1 MTYENSLEFARQL
14 DEKDPLRSYR
24 DQFHI
29 PQKNGQDCIYFTG
42 NSLGL
47 QPKTTR
53 NYINEELDGW
63 STLGVE
69 GHFHSNSRPWFHYHK
84 FSKESLA
91 RLVGALPSEVVS
103 MNNLTSNLHLMMVS
117 FYRPEGKRYKIM
129 MESGAFP
136 SDQYAVESQIKFH
149 GYPYEDALI
158 EIAPREGEH
167 TLRTEDILQ
176 AIEEHSHELALVLF
190 GGVQYFTGQLF
201 DIRAITTA
209 ANNAGA
215 LAGFD
220 LAHAIG
226 NVPLDLHNDEV
237 DFAVWCSYK
246 YLNSGPGGVSGIFV
260 HEKHGN
266 NDKIPR
272 FAGWWGHNEEERF
285 KMEKGFMPM
294 RGADGWQLSNV
305 NVLASAAHLASLE
318 IFDKAGIVTLREKS
332 NQLTGYLQ
340 FLLGSLPEN
349 RLEIITPAMAEERGC
364 QLSLLIH
371 EHGREV
377 FNLLTERGVVA
388 DWREPHIPGKGGIIR
403 VAPVPL
409 YNTFAEVYRFYEILK
424 AGLE

>member
-1 MTYENSLEFARQL
+1 
-14 DEKDPLRSYR
+14 
-24 DQFHI
+24 
-29 PQKNGQDCIYFTG
+29 
-42 NSLGL
+42 
-47 QPKTTR
+47 
-53 NYINEELDGW
+53 
-63 STLGVE
+63 
-69 GHFHSNSRPWFHYHK
+69 
-84 FSKESLA
+84 
-91 RLVGALPSEVVS
+91 
-103 MNNLTSNLHLMMVS
+103 
-117 FYRPEGKRYKIM
+117 M

-209 ANNAGA
+209 AHNAGA

-260 HEKHGN
+260 HEKHSN

-272 FAGWWGHNEEERF
+272 FAGWWGYNEEERF

-294 RGADGWQLSNV
+294 SGADGWQLSNV

-371 EHGREV
+371 ERGRKV